1 MTYTPRLEVSQV
13 QEYTCVP
20 VECNST
26 PGKIAENVDTG
37 RRQPIQA
44 SDRLYYV
51 NETGDRILLRLG
63 KFGGGGVGDVYNRFF

>member
-1 MTYTPRLEVSQV
+1 MTHTPRLEVSQV

-26 PGKIAENVDTG
+26 PSKVAENVYTG
-37 RRQPIQA
+37 RRQPKQA

-51 NETGDRILLRLG
+51 NEAGDRILLRLEE
-63 KFGGGGVGDVYNRFF
+63 FGGVGDVYNRIC